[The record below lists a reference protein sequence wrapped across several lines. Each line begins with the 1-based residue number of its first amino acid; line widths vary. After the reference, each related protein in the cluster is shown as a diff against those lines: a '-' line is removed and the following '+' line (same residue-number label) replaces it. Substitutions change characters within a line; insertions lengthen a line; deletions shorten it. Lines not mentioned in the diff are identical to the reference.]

1 MYCKKCGKPVDD
13 GVEVCAECLAQE
25 QAVATETATPVQ
37 ETPAQPVSS
46 NKKLGLKKAIIGLV
60 LSYLGLMILSYVS
73 GELLMEMAYEEFDPR
88 FIEWLDPDDIALWM
102 AMSFIAIIP
111 AIPGLILSIKA
122 LNLVRAE
129 VRMGR
134 PAPVATKIVSIIG
147 LAMSIFTMASGVIL
161 AFCFLLIIAL
171 V

>member
-13 GVEVCAECLAQE
+13 GVEICAECLAQE
-25 QAVATETATPVQ
+25 QAVATEIASPVQ
-37 ETPAQPVSS
+37 EAPAQPAAS

-60 LSYLGLMILSYVS
+60 LSYIGLMILSYVS
-73 GELLMEMAYEEFDPR
+73 GALFMEMAYEEFDPR
-88 FIEWLDPDDIALWM
+88 FINWLDTDDVALWM
-102 AMSFIAIIP
+102 VMSFMAIIP
-111 AIPGLILSIKA
+111 AIPGLILSIKS

-147 LAMSIFTMASGVIL
+147 LAMSIFVMASGVIL
-161 AFCFLLIIAL
+161 AFCMLLLIAL
-171 V
+171 G